1 MHARCQRNMPW
12 RESVEDACGAQAL
25 RAACDRFL
33 VADPAPLWQRP
44 LVALS
49 GLFLKSPVQVRRDV
63 WRPDPILAREHPR
76 APCRAAPRER

>member
-1 MHARCQRNMPW
+1 MRRSGLQAP
-12 RESVEDACGAQAL
+12 CG
-25 RAACDRFL
+25 RFL

-63 WRPDPILAREHPR
+63 WRALTLSQHMSTLARHVEHVKLVE
-76 APCRAAPRER
+76 PCRGAPKER